1 MGSGGPGRDRAVVRG
16 ARSSPAGRSRPMTR
30 VVIATSDWTSWPGFA
45 GATWVPIQYVIG
57 LLRLGVD
64 VTWVDLLRCIDPRR
78 EPHSVEYLMERF
90 EATAR
95 DFGFH

>member
-1 MGSGGPGRDRAVVRG
+1 
-16 ARSSPAGRSRPMTR
+16 MTR
-30 VVIATSDWTSWPGFA
+30 VIIATSDWTSWPGFA

-64 VTWVDLLRCIDPRR
+64 VTWVDLLRCVDPRR
-78 EPHSVEYLMERF
+78 DPHSVDYLMARF

-95 DFGFH
+95 DFGFAGSMVRRVRRRGAHVRAFRDRP